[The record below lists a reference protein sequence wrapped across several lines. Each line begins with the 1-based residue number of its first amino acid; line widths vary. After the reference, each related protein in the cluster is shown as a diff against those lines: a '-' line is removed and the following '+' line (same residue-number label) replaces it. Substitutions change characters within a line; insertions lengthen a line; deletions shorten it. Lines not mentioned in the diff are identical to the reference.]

1 MSINSVNA
9 TLINNYQQ
17 AKVDGAK
24 SKAPVDTAPVTPAA
38 EEPAAVFEPSP
49 KVDSG
54 DYKQK
59 ISAMLAESQ
68 QRIADFQNLF
78 AKYLGGQAKNYGIAT
93 WSKANMEK
101 AFANATPEDVA
112 AAQAAISEGGYYSVD
127 SVATR
132 IMDMAMALSGGDPE
146 KIGVLRDAVEKGFAQ
161 AGEVFGAALPQ
172 ICQDTRTEIMAR
184 FDEWEAS
191 VSGEVAAEA

>member
-1 MSINSVNA
+1 MSINSVQSKM
-9 TLINNYQQ
+9 LNYPQPGLNETK
-17 AKVDGAK
+17 AKGTEKEAVQ
-24 SKAPVDTAPVTPAA
+24 
-38 EEPAAVFEPSP
+38 EEPGAVYEASP

-54 DYKQK
+54 DYSQK
-59 ISAMLAESQ
+59 ISAMLAESK
-68 QRIADFQNLF
+68 QRTAEFQDLF

-93 WSKANMEK
+93 WSKENMEK

-127 SVATR
+127 AVATR
-132 IMDMAMALSGGDPE
+132 IMDMAMALAGGDPE

-172 ICQDTRTEIMAR
+172 ICQDTRSEIMAR
-184 FDEWEAS
+184 FDEWKAS
-191 VSGEVAAEA
+191 ASGAAEAEAEA